1 MLEYGAILRKRAP
14 ATITVRRP
22 SLESRTTAP
31 PPLAHPSAVFVHPV
45 RPTSTGS
52 ASHQLY
58 PMPLVVY
65 LPVTVIST
73 WHTILVTTTT
83 TTAPHRNNILI
94 RIDDALERVPSC
106 LHLLNATVHNRAM
119 APLRAFRPL
128 RWTRQNP
135 PHRRASSSCALHNH
149 HHIL

>member
-1 MLEYGAILRKRAP
+1 MLEYGAILRKHAP

-22 SLESRTTAP
+22 SLESRTTVP
-31 PPLAHPSAVFVHPV
+31 PPLAHPSVVFVHPV

-52 ASHQLY
+52 ASHQLH

-73 WHTILVTTTT
+73 WHTTSATTT
-83 TTAPHRNNILI
+83 PHKKNVLI
-94 RIDDALERVPSC
+94 RTDDAQERIPSC